1 MGEALVE
8 EHKWL
13 LRNSGL
19 VDVLEVAHTLNWM
32 RHILVVVLGGFGTS
46 RSVRDCVA
54 AVAEGDCSS
63 GCWIAT
69 DVDLLLANLKKQISR
84 GL

>member
-1 MGEALVE
+1 ME

-19 VDVLEVAHTLNWM
+19 VAVLKVAHTLNWT
-32 RHILVVVLGGFGTS
+32 RHIPVVVLGGFGTS
-46 RSVRDCVA
+46 QSVRDCVA
-54 AVAEGDCSS
+54 DVAEGDCSR

-69 DVDLLLANLKKQISR
+69 VVDLLLANVKN
-84 GL
+84 